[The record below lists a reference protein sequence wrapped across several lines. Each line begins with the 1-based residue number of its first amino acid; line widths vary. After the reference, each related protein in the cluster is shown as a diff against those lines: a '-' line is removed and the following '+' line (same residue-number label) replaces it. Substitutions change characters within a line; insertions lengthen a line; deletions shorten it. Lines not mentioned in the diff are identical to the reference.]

1 MTLFQLYASV
11 LAKTPTVI
19 AKVRKSLFITAS
31 PVLYMLSPY
40 PFKHKGLQNYI
51 SKVTYART

>member
-40 PFKHKGLQNYI
+40 PFKHKGL
-51 SKVTYART
+51 